1 MIAIEDESD
10 ETENTFGLSVKRN
23 FLMELYS
30 NISDVIFFISFF
42 FVFFEVLPQNCLR
55 VRNRSNVPI
64 IVSND
69 TLNAL
74 TNNIWFLTLQKEGTV
89 GCFAITP
96 PL

>member
-42 FVFFEVLPQNCLR
+42 LFFLKYYRRTVR
-55 VRNRSNVPI
+55 V
-64 IVSND
+64 
-69 TLNAL
+69 
-74 TNNIWFLTLQKEGTV
+74 
-89 GCFAITP
+89 
-96 PL
+96 